1 MKKAFSYIRFST
13 PEQAKGNSL
22 ARQLELSQQYA
33 AEHGF
38 ELDESL
44 SMRDLGL
51 SGYKG
56 DHLKKGALGLF
67 LEAVRG
73 GVVPK
78 GSVLLVESL
87 DRLSR
92 AEIVPQM
99 NLFLELITA
108 GVTIVT
114 LADRKSYSTASIN
127 EQMHDLMYS
136 LMIMSRGHEE
146 SATKSR
152 RLKAAWA
159 AKRKSGGFYT
169 SRAPA
174 WLRADRIK
182 GCFEIIPER
191 GAIIRQIFQWAGEGL
206 GHHLIAKRLNEAKEP
221 TWGKSAGWHCSYV
234 QKILLNTAVTGEF
247 QPHRMENGKRVPEGS
262 PVPDYFP
269 RIISDADF
277 YRVRSKRS
285 ANATFVGRSS
295 NNGNVFS
302 GLLKCGYTG
311 SSIVYVN
318 KGDTWQ
324 YLVSDLARRGRGGRY
339 VSWRY
344 EDFATSFFAF
354 LTELRFADL
363 INEKAL
369 STLRETE
376 NAIYAKQ
383 GHVATIKKGA
393 ANLMQAIIDSPNP
406 PKILTAQI
414 ATMEVDQSRLEAE
427 LDALKRKLDEL
438 QSIQRNAKNL
448 QEENKALIA
457 RRDEPEV
464 RERLRK
470 KLREQIAKIEL
481 FSEGF
486 PDRVPDNVEDIEFA
500 YGEDDA
506 SNILRAE
513 REPINIRSKK
523 LPRGKQE
530 RFFKVYFKTGA
541 MKFVKPRFNDSSEV
555 ETVMNVTYED

>member
-1 MKKAFSYIRFST
+1 
-13 PEQAKGNSL
+13 
-22 ARQLELSQQYA
+22 
-33 AEHGF
+33 
-38 ELDESL
+38 
-44 SMRDLGL
+44 MRDLGL

-56 DHLKKGALGLF
+56 DHLKKGALGAF

-108 GVTIVT
+108 GITIVT
-114 LADRKSYSTASIN
+114 LADRKSYSATSIN

-174 WLRADRIK
+174 WLCADKVK
-182 GCFEIIPER
+182 GSFEIIPER
-191 GAIIRQIFQWAGEGL
+191 GAIIRQIFLWASEGV

-262 PVPDYFP
+262 PEPDYFP
-269 RIISDADF
+269 RVISDEDF
-277 YRVRSKRS
+277 YHVRSKRS

-295 NNGNVFS
+295 NNGNAFS

-311 SSIVYVN
+311 SSVVYVN
-318 KGDTWQ
+318 KGETWR
-324 YLVSDLARRGRGGRY
+324 YLVSDLARRGRGGKY

-354 LTELRFADL
+354 LSELRFSDL
-363 INEKAL
+363 IDEKAL
-369 STLRETE
+369 SALRETE
-376 NAIYAKQ
+376 NAIHAKQ
-383 GHVATIKKGA
+383 GHIATIKKGLD
-393 ANLMQAIIDSPNP
+393 NLTQAIIDSPNP
-406 PKILTAQI
+406 TRTLTAKI

-427 LDALKRKLDEL
+427 LDALKRRLDDL
-438 QSIQRNAKNL
+438 QSIQHNAKNL
-448 QEENKALIA
+448 QAENQALIT
-457 RRDEPEV
+457 RRDEPEI
-464 RERLRK
+464 RERLRR

-481 FSEGF
+481 FGEGF
-486 PDRVPDNVEDIEFA
+486 PEGVPEDPIDVEFA

-506 SNILRAE
+506 SNIPRAE
-513 REPINIRSKK
+513 REPIHLKK
-523 LPRGKQE
+523 IPRGKEE
-530 RFFKVYFKTGA
+530 RFFKVHFKTGA
-541 MKFVKPRFNDSSEV
+541 IKFVKPRLDDPTQVHEIMDVGDSTQVHELLELGES
-555 ETVMNVTYED
+555 Y